1 MQVQPIPRADGRLDA
16 WVRALTLSAL
26 LLLSLTLVATT
37 LLLRPRNRTG
47 EPRPSSHE
55 ELALFEGEMP

>member
-1 MQVQPIPRADGRLDA
+1 MQVRPIPRGDGRLDA

-37 LLLRPRNRTG
+37 LLLRPRNHSG
-47 EPRPSSHE
+47 EPRTASHE